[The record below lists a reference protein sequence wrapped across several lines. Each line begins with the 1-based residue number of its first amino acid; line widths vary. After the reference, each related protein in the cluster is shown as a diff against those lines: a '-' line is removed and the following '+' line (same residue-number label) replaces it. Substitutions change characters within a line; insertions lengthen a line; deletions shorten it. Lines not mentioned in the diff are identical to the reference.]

1 MINDPI
7 PTQPPD
13 QEIDD
18 TPDDAEIPQ
27 DSDESDD
34 VDSDDTDTE

>member
-18 TPDDAEIPQ
+18 TPDDVEIPQ
-27 DSDESDD
+27 DESDD
-34 VDSDDTDTE
+34 VDTGDETDAE